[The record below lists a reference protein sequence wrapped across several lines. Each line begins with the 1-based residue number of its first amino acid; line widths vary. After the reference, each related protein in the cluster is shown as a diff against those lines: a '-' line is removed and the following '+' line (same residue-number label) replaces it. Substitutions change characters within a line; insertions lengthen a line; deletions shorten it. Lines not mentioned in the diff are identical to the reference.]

1 MFPTFS
7 NVLNIL
13 KCYQPL
19 TMFSTFSNF
28 LNILKCSQ
36 PLQMFSTTK
45 LGTTLHHTTLTDAK
59 KRPFSDLV
67 LILELCT
74 HAPMPSTPV
83 LSAPV
88 ISLQIFWKNLDRQC
102 WKYLLK
108 IFVESICW
116 KSTIWRQ
123 QSRPLSPTSGTS
135 WEKFWGVWTK
145 IPTKLFLQ
153 LLSHRQP
160 PPHRW
165 H

>member
-7 NVLNIL
+7 NFLNIL

-45 LGTTLHHTTLTDAK
+45 LGTTLHHTTQRCK

-108 IFVESICW
+108 VFVESPPFGDNSPGLC
-116 KSTIWRQ
+116 
-123 QSRPLSPTSGTS
+123 RPPAGPVERSFGEFGQRFRPSCSSNCSLTDNLLHIEGT
-135 WEKFWGVWTK
+135 KN
-145 IPTKLFLQ
+145 
-153 LLSHRQP
+153 
-160 PPHRW
+160 
-165 H
+165 